1 MWNTTV
7 IVENRPGADG
17 IVATTA
23 VHNAPGDGYTLLMS
37 TNALVITPHLKPL
50 PYDPIKDFEPIT
62 IVGQEYHHMLVTPK
76 LPAKTVKE
84 FIDLAKSTPGGLT
97 FSSAGPG
104 SAPFLGMQ
112 RFMQA
117 SGITNMV
124 HVPYPGSMP
133 AAMALVTSDVQSMF
147 SSPSTTLPLSSE
159 GKIRVL
165 AVAGPK
171 ARPQRSRRAD
181 LGGVG
186 SAGVREQH
194 LVRSGG
200 VFQGSARRPEQ
211 DQDGCRSG
219 HALSRRCSSAST
231 TSNRSRSAIPQKS
244 SAGSSCRISRS
255 SGGSSPTRN
264 REGLARP
271 TPLYVDWRNARRWPS
286 GPLNAAASSRCRRSS
301 EARWQGCART
311 RLAALLISL
320 DIEARRPA
328 RRTPVSVA
336 AGSDNRDG
344 SPQRAGTSHRA
355 HE

>member
-1 MWNTTV
+1 MKLGFFRHLMSLFFFAILIVHAQANAEFPNRTVRILVGFAPGGTTDLLARIMADELRSIWNTAV

-23 VHNAPGDGYTLLMS
+23 LHNAPGDGYTLLMS

-62 IVGQEYHHMLVTPK
+62 IVGQEYHHMLVAPA

-84 FIDLAKSTPGGLT
+84 FIELAKSTPGGLT

-112 RFMQA
+112 RFLQA
-117 SGITNMV
+117 AGITKMV

-171 ARPQRSRRAD
+171 RDPKVPDVPTLAESGLPGFESNTWFALVVSSKIPPDILKKIRTDVAKAMRSPAVLKRIND
-181 LGGVG
+181 IKSIPVG
-186 SAGVREQH
+186 NTSEEFRQVI
-194 LVRSGG
+194 
-200 VFQGSARRPEQ
+200 
-211 DQDGCRSG
+211 
-219 HALSRRCSSAST
+219 LSDFDTFKRVIA
-231 TSNRSRSAIPQKS
+231 
-244 SAGSSCRISRS
+244 
-255 SGGSSPTRN
+255 
-264 REGLARP
+264 
-271 TPLYVDWRNARRWPS
+271 NA
-286 GPLNAAASSRCRRSS
+286 
-301 EARWQGCART
+301 Q
-311 RLAALLISL
+311 
-320 DIEARRPA
+320 
-328 RRTPVSVA
+328 
-336 AGSDNRDG
+336 
-344 SPQRAGTSHRA
+344 
-355 HE
+355 

>member
-1 MWNTTV
+1 M
-7 IVENRPGADG
+7 RPA
-17 IVATTA
+17 
-23 VHNAPGDGYTLLMS
+23 DGYTLLMS

-117 SGITNMV
+117 AGITNMV

-171 ARPQRSRRAD
+171 RDPNVPDVPTLA
-181 LGGVG
+181 
-186 SAGVREQH
+186 E
-194 LVRSGG
+194 SGLPG
-200 VFQGSARRPEQ
+200 FESNTWF
-211 DQDGCRSG
+211 
-219 HALSRRCSSAST
+219 ALM
-231 TSNRSRSAIPQKS
+231 
-244 SAGSSCRISRS
+244 
-255 SGGSSPTRN
+255 
-264 REGLARP
+264 
-271 TPLYVDWRNARRWPS
+271 
-286 GPLNAAASSRCRRSS
+286 ASSKVPPDVLEKIRTDVAQAMRSP
-301 EARWQGCART
+301 AVLKR
-311 RLAALLISL
+311 IN
-320 DIEARRPA
+320 DIKSM
-328 RRTPVSVA
+328 PVGNSAEEFRKVIL
-336 AGSDNRDG
+336 SDFEIFKRVIAN
-344 SPQRAGTSHRA
+344 AK
-355 HE
+355 